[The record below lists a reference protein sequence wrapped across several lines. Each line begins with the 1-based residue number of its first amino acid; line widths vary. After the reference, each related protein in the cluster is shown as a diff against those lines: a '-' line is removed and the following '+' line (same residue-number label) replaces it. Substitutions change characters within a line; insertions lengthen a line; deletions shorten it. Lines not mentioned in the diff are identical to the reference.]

1 MVAVQRAGLGVR
13 TAIQVGGDA
22 VALLIGVLT
31 AMVLRFEGQGSLLEF
46 GAFSTAD
53 FLGGA
58 AVAVAVMVVANVVA
72 RRLRGRIRYGSFED
86 ILRLVAVFAS
96 SAVAMVLV
104 NLVADQAVLPN
115 SVVVGGFVVGF
126 TVAAGLRFAWRLDRE
141 RRKRPSGAV
150 RPVVVFGAGDG
161 GEQTVTAMLRDP
173 SSPYLPVAM
182 LDDDPGK
189 MRYTVRGVR
198 VLGDRHAMSAVADRV
213 GAEVLVIALP
223 GAGSELIRELAR
235 LGTDAGLQVLV
246 LPPVS
251 DLFDGTVGVAD
262 IRPVTEADLL
272 GREMVETDL
281 TAIAGYLQDRRVL
294 VTGAGGSIGSEICR
308 QVAVFGPAELVML
321 DRDESALHAL
331 QLDLDGRAMLD
342 SRNLVVADIRDRDR
356 MFEVFREHRPQVVFH
371 AAALKHLPLL
381 EMHPCEG
388 VKTNVY
394 GTLNVLDAAGS
405 VDVTEFVNI
414 STDKAADPT
423 SVLGY
428 SKRLAEGLTAW
439 AAGQYPGRFLSVR
452 FGNVLGSRGSVL
464 TAFRSQIEAGGPV
477 TVTDPDVTRYFM
489 TVSEAVHLVVQAGAV
504 GADGEAL
511 VLDMGEPVRI
521 DDVAR
526 QLVAQST
533 RPVEIV
539 YTGLRPGEKLHE
551 VLLANGERDHRPAH
565 PLISHVI
572 VPVLRPDDLEILEKA
587 AGDGDD
593 AVIPVLRT
601 MALGVMAPERGVLG
615 VDPS

>member
-1 MVAVQRAGLGVR
+1 MRLVETFFV
-13 TAIQVGGDA
+13 
-22 VALLIGVLT
+22 
-31 AMVLRFEGQGSLLEF
+31 
-46 GAFSTAD
+46 
-53 FLGGA
+53 A
-58 AVAVAVMVVANVVA
+58 AVV
-72 RRLRGRIRYGSFED
+72 L
-86 ILRLVAVFAS
+86 LV
-96 SAVAMVLV
+96 L
-104 NLVADQAVLPN
+104 NQIPDQAILPA
-115 SVVVGGFVVGF
+115 SVIAGGTLAGF
-126 TVAAGLRFAWRLDRE
+126 AVAAGVRFAWRLNRE
-141 RRKRPSGAV
+141 RRLRPGVTAE
-150 RPVVVFGAGDG
+150 PVVVVGAGEG

-173 SSPYLPVAM
+173 DSPYLPVAII
-182 LDDDPGK
+182 DDDPTK
-189 MRYTVRGVR
+189 ARLKIRGVR
-198 VLGDRHAMSAVADRV
+198 VMGDRTALAAVAAEHGARV
-213 GAEVLVIALP
+213 VVIAIP
-223 GAGSELIRELAR
+223 GARSETIRELAG
-235 LGTDAGLQVLV
+235 LAVDAGLEVRV

-251 DLFDGTVGVAD
+251 ELFGGAIGVGD

-331 QLDLDGRAMLD
+331 QLDLSGRAMLD

-428 SKRLAEGLTAW
+428 SKRLAEGLTTW

-511 VLDMGEPVRI
+511 VLDMGEPVKI

-526 QLVAQST
+526 QLVAQSP

-551 VLLANGERDHRPAH
+551 VLLAEGENDHRPAH
-565 PLISHVI
+565 PLISHVV
-572 VPVLRPDDLEILEKA
+572 VPVLRPGDLDVLHKA
-587 AGDGDD
+587 SGDSDD
-593 AVIPVLRT
+593 AAIPVLRRMALET
-601 MALGVMAPERGVLG
+601 MAPGASDDMRRTQSP
-615 VDPS
+615 